1 MVVQKNDNELR
12 AATRSNADIL
22 SKWDDKSDFTG
33 ETLIGVSLEGRTA
46 RQSLFSGTL
55 FRDCSFRGCD
65 FSRSDF
71 EAAVF
76 ESCIFSNCD
85 FSVAD
90 FRSVDAVQTV
100 FEGCSF
106 QQGSVR
112 SSRYSSCEFRE
123 CVFELQTFEEN
134 DLEETAL
141 VNCSFHRATLLHCRF
156 ERTRFERTDLS
167 DCTSQ
172 YHLFIECGFDRCGFN
187 AESVGLTFGLSTD
200 NLDALTLVWRGAAL
214 EHSSGAGLVR
224 DLRTTY
230 EARHWPFLAAMLSLN
245 FGLLTPI
252 DSLELAFSSLAG
264 EPNGRRAVGADEL
277 KFLSRVVEL
286 LSRQSRLPFLSIAR
300 GLETVCSIAEGARRH
315 IGDAV
320 KILIHAL
327 KDAEHAEL
335 AAMEALLEPLES
347 MSPSEE
353 LLVSFVFD
361 TEPSI
366 SFSDWLGGL
375 HRSGVLPGFAP
386 RLIEARSGSYIEM
399 LSLSVATLSSVLI
412 CLSMIER
419 IVERVIYIRARA
431 KILFSPHLPA
441 AIRRRALQPIAASSP
456 TVTRELQKYLELAS
470 NSQSKRII
478 SDLEQFTPKLL
489 RVEIDQEANRS
500 IGQVTI

>member
-1 MVVQKNDNELR
+1 MVVDQNGNEPR
-12 AATRSNADIL
+12 TPARSGADIH
-22 SKWDDKSDFTG
+22 SKWSDKSDFTG
-33 ETLIGVSLEGRTA
+33 EALIGISLEDRAA

-76 ESCIFSNCD
+76 ESCKFSNCN

-90 FRSVDAVQTV
+90 FRSVEAVQTI

-112 SSRYSSCEFRE
+112 SSRYSACEFRE

-134 DLEETAL
+134 DLEETTL
-141 VNCSFHRATLLHCRF
+141 VNCNFHRATLLHCRF
-156 ERTRFERTDLS
+156 ERTHFERTDLS

-172 YHLFIECGFDRCGFN
+172 YHLFMECGFDRCGFN

-200 NLDALTLVWRGAAL
+200 NLDALTLVWRGTSL
-214 EHSSGAGLVR
+214 EHSSGAILVR
-224 DLRTTY
+224 DLLTTY

-252 DSLELAFSSLAG
+252 ESFDRVFLSVAG
-264 EPNGRRAVGADEL
+264 ERNGRRAVGADEL
-277 KFLSRVVEL
+277 RFLSRVIEQ

-300 GLETVCSIAEGARRH
+300 GLETSCTVAEGAHRH
-315 IGDAV
+315 IGDAL
-320 KILIHAL
+320 KMLIHGL

-335 AAMEALLEPLES
+335 AAMETSLEPLENKP
-347 MSPSEE
+347 PSDE
-353 LLVSFVFD
+353 LLVSFIFD
-361 TEPSI
+361 TKPAI
-366 SFSDWLGGL
+366 SFSNWLGGL
-375 HRSGVLPGFAP
+375 HRSSLLPGYAP
-386 RLIEARSGSYIEM
+386 RLIETRSGSYIEM

-419 IVERVIYIRARA
+419 IVERVIYIRARG
-431 KILFSPHLPA
+431 KILFSPQLPA
-441 AIRRRALQPIAASSP
+441 AIRRRALQPVAASSP
-456 TVTRELQKYLELAS
+456 IVMRELQKYLELAS
-470 NSQSKRII
+470 NSHSQRVV

-489 RVEIDQEANRS
+489 RVEIDQEANRL
-500 IGQVTI
+500 IG